1 MMSTFDELLLT
12 IHKYDFDIVAMSE
25 RLLDHVNIPGYD
37 LFFNN
42 REKIKG
48 GGVGCYAKSSLKVK
62 RKKSFE
68 ELDPE
73 IEQLW
78 LEIPGRNKHSCMLM
92 GVLYRSTKF
101 LTTTEWHHHFE
112 ALLHNLKSSWDK
124 PLLIAGDMNLDILKQ
139 DNIYVKK
146 YKDILNQFNLKQIVN
161 KATRTTN
168 HSKSAIDHI
177 IVSHP
182 ELIKDIDVLPYS
194 MISDHDGPNDHMSL

>member
-1 MMSTFDELLLT
+1 MDMSLLFTYSSTTLSMTSTSDELLLT
-12 IHKYDFDIVAMSE
+12 IHKYDIDNAAMSVTWLKDNTL
-25 RLLDHVNIPGYD
+25 LLDHVNIPDYD

-124 PLLIAGDMNLDILKQ
+124 PLLIAGDMNLAILKL
-139 DNIYVKK
+139 DNK
-146 YKDILNQFNLKQIVN
+146 
-161 KATRTTN
+161 
-168 HSKSAIDHI
+168 
-177 IVSHP
+177 
-182 ELIKDIDVLPYS
+182 
-194 MISDHDGPNDHMSL
+194 